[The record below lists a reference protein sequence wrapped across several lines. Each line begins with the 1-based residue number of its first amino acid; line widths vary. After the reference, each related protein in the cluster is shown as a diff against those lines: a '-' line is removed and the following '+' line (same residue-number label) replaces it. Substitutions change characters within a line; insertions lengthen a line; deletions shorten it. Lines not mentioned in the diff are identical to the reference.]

1 MRVLRHGLESTY
13 NAGTIRI
20 DHRLSAGFQFLSHYT
35 YSKTITDRGQLDGA
49 FDEPTQ
55 TWDWN
60 RQLGRGEARFSHPHR
75 FVAAATWEVP
85 FGDSLTGLTRALLDD
100 WRVSGVYT
108 FESGDALTIMNGQ
121 SSARDFEPEMPNVS
135 GDPNDGPRTTE
146 QFFNVAAFSD
156 PGQDVKGNAR
166 PGIVRGPGI
175 NNLDLSLGKTFRA
188 PHGMNVQFRAD
199 LYNALNHPQ
208 WRWLDTDLQ
217 HGRGQHVRPRDGCTR
232 TPHRAAQPEVD
243 LLSCPRWATG
253 TAEGQR

>member
-1 MRVLRHGLESTY
+1 M
-13 NAGTIRI
+13 
-20 DHRLSAGFQFLSHYT
+20 
-35 YSKTITDRGQLDGA
+35 
-49 FDEPTQ
+49 
-55 TWDWN
+55 
-60 RQLGRGEARFSHPHR
+60 
-75 FVAAATWEVP
+75 P

-100 WRVSGVYT
+100 WRLSGVYT

-146 QFFNVAAFSD
+146 QFFNVGAFSD

-175 NNLDLSLGKTFRA
+175 NNLDLSFGKIFRA

-208 WRWLDTDLQ
+208 WRWLDT
-217 HGRGQHVRPRDGCTR
+217 TF
-232 TPHRAAQPEVD
+232 
-243 LLSCPRWATG
+243 S
-253 TAEGQR
+253 TAEGSTFGRVVGAREPRIVQLSLKVTF